1 VPQAEVRARVRSVID
16 EMGIARLVGRTVRTL
31 SGGERRI
38 AAIASALVWK
48 PDLLVL
54 DEPNSGLDPDARA
67 RMIGILRKLRRARL
81 TLLVAE
87 QDLAWFDGTADRV
100 VFLQDGKLVD
110 DLPWHAAVHATTP
123 YAVTGVEQ
131 PFAPSPARIDR
142 KPTQEGEALRVRQL
156 SSTLCRQD
164 GEPVLRS
171 IDMVVEKGE
180 IAGLIGSNGAGKTTL
195 MRSLLGLQK
204 SAAGSIEIGEEN
216 SSSWSIAQRA
226 RRIGYVA
233 QNLRRMF
240 FLLSILDEVVFSL
253 SGGDTGAKALATHRD
268 RALSLLGGAGLA
280 DKADV
285 SPFALS
291 AREQLML
298 ALVCIEATQPSIVIL
313 DEPLIACDRVSRAG
327 VLAFLD
333 RCRDR
338 GCAALLV
345 SHDLRLVDR
354 AADRVLIM
362 EDGKLAF
369 EGVTAKAW
377 ESDVFARMGWPRP
390 DQNSEQAQGVRFALA

>member
-1 VPQAEVRARVRSVID
+1 
-16 EMGIARLVGRTVRTL
+16 
-31 SGGERRI
+31 
-38 AAIASALVWK
+38 
-48 PDLLVL
+48 
-54 DEPNSGLDPDARA
+54 
-67 RMIGILRKLRRARL
+67 
-81 TLLVAE
+81 
-87 QDLAWFDGTADRV
+87 
-100 VFLQDGKLVD
+100 
-110 DLPWHAAVHATTP
+110 
-123 YAVTGVEQ
+123 
-131 PFAPSPARIDR
+131 
-142 KPTQEGEALRVRQL
+142 
-156 SSTLCRQD
+156 
-164 GEPVLRS
+164 
-171 IDMVVEKGE
+171 
-180 IAGLIGSNGAGKTTL
+180 
-195 MRSLLGLQK
+195 
-204 SAAGSIEIGEEN
+204 
-216 SSSWSIAQRA
+216 
-226 RRIGYVA
+226 
-233 QNLRRMF
+233 
-240 FLLSILDEVVFSL
+240 VFSL

-268 RALSLLGGAGLA
+268 QALSLLGRAGLA